1 MQHLDQKALADRWL
15 VSPRTL
21 EQWRWQGRGP
31 RYLKIGGRV
40 VYRQQDIEAFEV
52 ANLHANTVGPIKESA
67 EEDRSHAIP
76 ETISNRLVGHKVS
89 GGSAVSC
96 AARKKRDGRAE

>member
-1 MQHLDQKALADRWL
+1 MPNLDQNGLAERWL

-40 VYRQQDIEAFEV
+40 IYRLEDVEAFE
-52 ANLHANTVGPIKESA
+52 ASSIHQNTNGPLPA
-67 EEDRSHAIP
+67 D
-76 ETISNRLVGHKVS
+76 LVLEYGN
-89 GGSAVSC
+89 
-96 AARKKRDGRAE
+96 GRG

>member
-21 EQWRWQGRGP
+21 EQWRWQGKGP
-31 RYLKIGGRV
+31 KFLKLGGRV
-40 VYRQQDIEAFEV
+40 VYREEDVTAFEAV
-52 ANLHANTVGPIKESA
+52 NLHANTVGPIWELP
-67 EEDRSHAIP
+67 EEDRSDAIS
-76 ETISNRLVGHKVS
+76 ESISNRLVGHKVS
-89 GGSAVSC
+89 DGWAARC

>member
-1 MQHLDQKALADRWL
+1 MQHLDQKALADRWQ

-40 VYRQQDIEAFEV
+40 IYRRQDVEAFEA
-52 ANLHANTVGPIKESA
+52 ANIHANTVGPIGDSH
-67 EEDRSHAIP
+67 EDNPLGRCKA
-76 ETISNRLVGHKVS
+76 
-89 GGSAVSC
+89 GGGWT
-96 AARKKRDGRAE
+96 ARCPAHDDRDGGGE